1 MTTIMNHLSTTFT
14 ALRRSSRPAL
24 VAFVTAALAI
34 SVTTSATLAD
44 AATTKKPAVKP
55 AAAAPSNGLP
65 KAKHVWYIIMENKSY
80 DATFSGLN
88 NNTYLW
94 KTLPSQGTLLTN
106 YYGTGHYSQDNYT
119 ALVSG
124 QAPLYDQQLDSP
136 KYADANGAV
145 ITDKSDPNYGQFKA
159 AGDPYTL
166 QGSVYPS
173 SVSTIFN
180 QLSAANVSWK
190 AYAQDLGNA
199 DSSGAAHSV
208 TTCGAPGTD
217 PTNSPVANPGG
228 ANATDQYVAKHFPLP
243 WFHSI
248 IDNASTMCDS
258 KHSASLFDPTNG
270 LYADLQSEATTP
282 AFSWISPNNCSD
294 AHDAVC
300 YGNNLSGGWSDP
312 NTPNAP
318 INYTGGLYAGDLFL
332 KHIIPEIQASPAYK
346 DNGLIIVSFDEGFP
360 AYTFTGNS
368 FQNAPDPATAAQS
381 LAADSAG
388 ENINGVNVNTE
399 PTGPNAIVKTDSN
412 GNQLYPGPGFNAFLD
427 RDNTIPGIVMGGAGA
442 IPAARTDAGATS
454 DGSSSYISDNS
465 IVATDLGRTVTGI
478 NIPDGA
484 TVGAVYDLPSW
495 AAAPKTSTSTCPTA
509 CVVTGSFQLFVNGK
523 PQAPNGPVSGVTLGA
538 RTAATDPLYDA
549 THATLG
555 GGDVGMVLISNFNK
569 PGTTDSTFYNHY
581 SFLRTLEDLFGVA
594 KASPGLDGKG
604 HLGFAAQPGLK
615 PFGTDVFN
623 KQ

>member
-1 MTTIMNHLSTTFT
+1 MKKFIPSFT
-14 ALRRSSRPAL
+14 SPIRAKGKGSRIAISAL
-24 VAFVTAALAI
+24 VATSLVFGAASLTPTATASTKATPKTAAL
-34 SVTTSATLAD
+34 
-44 AATTKKPAVKP
+44 PAVK
-55 AAAAPSNGLP
+55 
-65 KAKHVWYIIMENKSY
+65 HIWYIIMENKSY
-80 DATFSGLN
+80 DATFTGLN

-124 QAPLYDQQLDSP
+124 QSPLYDQQIDSP
-136 KYADANGAV
+136 TYKDAAGAV
-145 ITDKSDPNYGQFKA
+145 ITDKTDPNYGQFKA

-173 SVSTIFN
+173 SVQTIFN
-180 QLSAANVSWK
+180 QLTAANVSWK
-190 AYAQDLGNA
+190 AYAQDLGNTDA
-199 DSSGAAHSV
+199 SGAAHSV
-208 TTCGAPGTD
+208 TSCGAPGTD
-217 PTNSPVANPGG
+217 PTNSPVPNPGG

-258 KHSASLFDPTNG
+258 KHSANLFDPSNG
-270 LYADLQSEATTP
+270 LYSDLKSESTTP

-300 YGNNLSGGWSDP
+300 YGNNLSGGWVDP
-312 NTPNAP
+312 NTPAAP
-318 INYTGGLYAGDLFL
+318 LNYTGGLYAGDLFL
-332 KHIIPEIQASPAYK
+332 EHIIPEIQASPAYK

-368 FQNAPDPATAAQS
+368 FQNAPTKVSVAAS

-388 ENINGVNVNTE
+388 ENINGQNVNTE
-399 PTGPNAIVKTDSN
+399 PTGPNAIVKTDSS
-412 GNQLYPGPGFNAFLD
+412 GNQLFPGPGFNAFVD
-427 RDNTIPGIVMGGAGA
+427 RDSTIPGIVMGGASA
-442 IPAARTDAGATS
+442 IPAARTDAGATA

-465 IVATDLGRTVTGI
+465 IQAYDEGRTVTGN
-478 NIPDGA
+478 NIPAGA
-484 TVGAVYDLPSW
+484 TVGTVYDLPSW
-495 AAAPKTSTSTCPTA
+495 ASLPKSSTSTCPNS
-509 CVVTGSFQLFVNGK
+509 CVVSGSFQLLLNGQ
-523 PQAPNGPVSGVTLGA
+523 PVVPTGPVSGITLGA
-538 RTAATDPLYDA
+538 RTAQTDPMFDA

-555 GGDVGMVLISNFNK
+555 GGDVGMVLISRFNK
-569 PGTTDSTFYNHY
+569 PGTTDATFYNHY
-581 SFLRTLEDLFGVA
+581 SFLRSLEDLFNVA

-615 PFGTDVFN
+615 AFGTDVFN
-623 KQ
+623 N

>member
-1 MTTIMNHLSTTFT
+1 MTTIMNSLSRTFH
-14 ALRRSSRPAL
+14 ALNRVTRLAL
-24 VAFVTAALAI
+24 IAVVAAALMLGVSTFSPVATAATKAKP
-34 SVTTSATLAD
+34 VATVD
-44 AATTKKPAVKP
+44 
-55 AAAAPSNGLP
+55 SGLP
-65 KAKHVWYIIMENKSY
+65 KAKHVWYIIMENKSF
-80 DATFSGLN
+80 DATFTGLN

-124 QAPLYDQQLDSP
+124 QSPLYDQQLDSP
-136 KYADANGAV
+136 TYKDAAGAV
-145 ITDKSDPNYGQFKA
+145 ITDKTDPNYGQFKA

-173 SVSTIFN
+173 SVQTIFN

-190 AYAQDLGNA
+190 SYGQDLGYQDA
-199 DSSGAAHSV
+199 SGPAHSV
-208 TTCGAPGTD
+208 TSCGAPGTD
-217 PTNSPVANPGG
+217 PTNSPVPNPGG
-228 ANATDQYVAKHFPLP
+228 ANASDQYVAKHYPLP

-258 KHSASLFDPTNG
+258 KHAASLFDKTNG

-300 YGNNLSGGWSDP
+300 YGNNLSGGWIDP
-312 NTPNAP
+312 NTPAAP

-332 KHIIPEIQASPAYK
+332 KHIIPEIMASPAYK

-360 AYTFTGNS
+360 AYSFTGNS
-368 FQNAPDPATAAQS
+368 FQDSAAPATVAAS

-388 ENINGVNVNTE
+388 ENLNGKNVNFE
-399 PTGPNAIVKTDSN
+399 PTGPNAIVKTDAS
-412 GNQLYPGPGFNAFLD
+412 GNQLYPGPGFNAFVD
-427 RDNTIPGIVMGGAGA
+427 RDPSVPGIVMGGASP
-442 IPAARTDAGATS
+442 IPAARTDKAAS
-454 DGSSSYISDNS
+454 ADGSSSYITDNS
-465 IVATDLGRTVTGI
+465 ISAADLGRTVTGT

-484 TVGAVYDLPSW
+484 TVGAVYNLPSW
-495 AAAPKTSTSTCPTA
+495 ASLPKTSTSTCPTA
-509 CVVTGSFQLFVNGK
+509 CAVSGSFQLFVNGV
-523 PQAPNGPVSGVTLGA
+523 PTAPTGPVSGITLGA
-538 RTAATDPLYDA
+538 RTAATDPMFDA

-555 GGDVGMVLISNFNK
+555 GGDVGMVLISKFNA
-569 PGTTDSTFYNHY
+569 PGTTVPTFYNHY

-604 HLGFAAQPGLK
+604 HLGFAAQAGLK
-615 PFGTDVFN
+615 PFGSDVFN
-623 KQ
+623 KK

>member
-1 MTTIMNHLSTTFT
+1 MAVVVGASFLFGVATLT
-14 ALRRSSRPAL
+14 SSANAATKT
-24 VAFVTAALAI
+24 VA
-34 SVTTSATLAD
+34 STSA
-44 AATTKKPAVKP
+44 
-55 AAAAPSNGLP
+55 LP
-65 KAKHVWYIIMENKSY
+65 KVKHIWYIIMENKSY
-80 DATFSGLN
+80 DATFTGLN

-136 KYADANGAV
+136 TYKDAAGSV

-173 SVSTIFN
+173 SVQTIFN
-180 QLSAANVSWK
+180 QLTAANVSWK
-190 AYAQDLGNA
+190 AYAQDLGNTDA
-199 DSSGAAHSV
+199 SGAPHSV
-208 TTCGAPGTD
+208 TACGAPGTD

-248 IDNASTMCDS
+248 IDNAATMCDS
-258 KHSASLFDPTNG
+258 SHAANLFDPANG
-270 LYADLQSEATTP
+270 LYQDLKSESTTP

-300 YGNNLSGGWSDP
+300 YGNNLSGGWIDP
-312 NTPNAP
+312 NTPAAP
-318 INYTGGLYAGDLFL
+318 LNYTGGLYAGDLFL
-332 KHIIPEIQASPAYK
+332 EHIIPEIQASPAFK

-368 FQNAPDPATAAQS
+368 FQNAPTHVSVAAS

-399 PTGPNAIVKTDSN
+399 PTGPNAIVKTDAS
-412 GNQLYPGPGFNAFLD
+412 GNQLYPGPGDNAFVD
-427 RDNTIPGIVMGGAGA
+427 RDSTIPGIVMGGASP
-442 IPAARTDAGATS
+442 IPGARTDATAS
-454 DGSSSYISDNS
+454 ADGSSSYISDNS
-465 IVATDLGRTVTGI
+465 IQAYDEGRTVTGN

-484 TVGAVYDLPSW
+484 TVGTVYDLPSW
-495 AAAPKTSTSTCPTA
+495 ASLPKTSTSTCPNS
-509 CVVTGSFQLFVNGK
+509 CVVTGSFQLLVNGK
-523 PQAPNGPVSGVTLGA
+523 PTAPTGPVSGITLGA
-538 RTAATDPLYDA
+538 RTAATDPMFDA
-549 THATLG
+549 MHATLG
-555 GGDVGMVLISNFNK
+555 GGDVGMVLISKFNK
-569 PGTTDSTFYNHY
+569 PGTTDATFYNHY
-581 SFLRTLEDLFGVA
+581 SFLRSLEDLFAVA

-615 PFGTDVFN
+615 AFGSDVFN
-623 KQ
+623 NK

>member
-1 MTTIMNHLSTTFT
+1 VTTFIKTLRTNSRARTIFSRTTITGVI
-14 ALRRSSRPAL
+14 AI
-24 VAFVTAALAI
+24 AAIFGAA
-34 SVTTSATLAD
+34 TTSATAS
-44 AATTKKPAVKP
+44 TKT
-55 AAAAPSNGLP
+55 AAAELP
-65 KAKHVWYIIMENKSY
+65 KIKHIWYIIMENKSY

-124 QAPLYDQQLDSP
+124 QSPLYDQQLDSP
-136 KYADANGAV
+136 TYKDATGSV

-173 SVSTIFN
+173 SVQTIFN
-180 QLSAANVSWK
+180 QLTSANVSWK
-190 AYAQDLGNA
+190 AYAQDLGYA
-199 DSSGAAHSV
+199 DASGAPHSV
-208 TTCGAPGTD
+208 TACGAPGSD
-217 PTNSPVANPGG
+217 PTNTPVANPGG

-258 KHSASLFDPTNG
+258 KHSASLFDAQNG
-270 LYADLQSEATTP
+270 LYADLKSEATTP

-300 YGNNLSGGWSDP
+300 YGNNLSGGWIDP
-312 NTPNAP
+312 NTPAAP
-318 INYTGGLYAGDLFL
+318 LNYTGGLYAGDLFL
-332 KHIIPEIQASPAYK
+332 EHIIPEIQASPAYK

-368 FQNAPDPATAAQS
+368 FQNASAPATVAAS

-388 ENINGVNVNTE
+388 QNINGVNVNTE
-399 PTGPNAIVKTDSN
+399 PTGPNAIVKTDAA
-412 GNQLYPGPGFNAFLD
+412 GNQLYPGPGFNAFVD
-427 RDNTIPGIVMGGAGA
+427 RDKTIPGIVMGGASP
-442 IPAARTDAGATS
+442 IPGARTDASAS
-454 DGSSSYISDNS
+454 ADGSSSYISDNS
-465 IVATDLGRTVTGI
+465 IQAYDTGRTVTGN

-484 TVGAVYDLPSW
+484 TVGTVYDLPSW
-495 AAAPKTSTSTCPTA
+495 ASLPKSSTSTCPNS
-509 CVVTGSFQLFVNGK
+509 CVVTGSFQLLVNGQ
-523 PQAPNGPVSGVTLGA
+523 PVAPNGPVSGITLGA
-538 RTAATDPLYDA
+538 RTAITDPMFDA

-555 GGDVGMVLISNFNK
+555 GGDVGMVLISKFNK
-569 PGTTDSTFYNHY
+569 PGSTVSTFYNHY
-581 SFLRTLEDLFGVA
+581 SFLRSLEDLFSVA

-615 PFGTDVFN
+615 AFGSDVFN
-623 KQ
+623 NK

>member
-1 MTTIMNHLSTTFT
+1 MTTIMSFTRSTLSYAVRGNKL
-14 ALRRSSRPAL
+14 ALAA
-24 VAFVTAALAI
+24 AFAASLMIGASIVSPMATAANTAK
-34 SVTTSATLAD
+34 SAT
-44 AATTKKPAVKP
+44 ATTATV
-55 AAAAPSNGLP
+55 LP
-65 KAKHVWYIIMENKSY
+65 PIKHIWYIIMENKSF

-94 KTLPSQGTLLTN
+94 KTLPSEGTLLTN

-119 ALVSG
+119 ALVAG

-136 KYADANGAV
+136 MYKDAAGSV
-145 ITDKSDPNYGQFKA
+145 ITDKTDPNYGQFKA

-173 SVSTIFN
+173 SVTTIFN
-180 QLSAANVSWK
+180 QLTAANVSWK

-199 DSSGAAHSV
+199 DSSGAPHSV
-208 TTCGAPGTD
+208 TSCGAPGAD

-258 KHSASLFDPTNG
+258 KHSANLFDPQTG
-270 LYADLQSEATTP
+270 LYADLKSEATTP

-300 YGNNLSGGWSDP
+300 YGNNLSGGWIDP
-312 NTPNAP
+312 NTPAP
-318 INYTGGLYAGDLFL
+318 AKNYTGGLYAGDLFL
-332 KHIIPEIQASPAYK
+332 EHIIPEIQASAAYK
-346 DNGLIIVSFDEGFP
+346 DGGAIIVSFDEGFP

-368 FQNAPDPATAAQS
+368 FQNANAPATVAAS

-388 ENINGVNVNTE
+388 ENINGKNVNTE

-412 GNQLYPGPGFNAFLD
+412 GNQLYPGPGFNAFVD
-427 RDNTIPGIVMGGAGA
+427 RDSTIPGLIMGGAGA
-442 IPAARTDAGATS
+442 IPGARTDAAASS

-465 IVATDLGRTVTGI
+465 IVATDAGRSVTGT
-478 NIPDGA
+478 NIPAGA

-495 AAAPKTSTSTCPTA
+495 ASSPKTSTSTCPNS
-509 CVVTGSFQLFVNGK
+509 CVVTGSFQLEVNGV
-523 PQAPNGPVSGVTLGA
+523 PTPPNGPVSGITLGA
-538 RTAATDPLYDA
+538 RTSVTDPLFDA

-555 GGDVGMVLISNFNK
+555 GGDVGMVVISQWNK
-569 PGTTDSTFYNHY
+569 PGTTDTTFYNHY
-581 SFLRTLEDLFGVA
+581 SFLRSLEDIFKVA
-594 KASPGLDGKG
+594 KAAPGLDGKG
-604 HLGFAAQPGLK
+604 HIGFAAQAGLK
-615 PFGTDVFN
+615 AFGSDVFN
-623 KQ
+623 NQ

>member
-1 MTTIMNHLSTTFT
+1 
-14 ALRRSSRPAL
+14 
-24 VAFVTAALAI
+24 
-34 SVTTSATLAD
+34 
-44 AATTKKPAVKP
+44 
-55 AAAAPSNGLP
+55 
-65 KAKHVWYIIMENKSY
+65 MENKSY
-80 DATFSGLN
+80 DATFTGLN

-94 KTLPSQGTLLTN
+94 KTLPSKGTLLTN
-106 YYGTGHYSQDNYT
+106 YYGTGHYSQDNYS

-136 KYADANGAV
+136 TYKDAAGAV

-173 SVSTIFN
+173 SVPTIFN

-190 AYAQDLGNA
+190 AYAQDLGNPDA
-199 DSSGAAHSV
+199 SGAAHSV
-208 TTCGAPGTD
+208 TTCGAPGSD
-217 PTNSPVANPGG
+217 PTNTPVSNPGG

-258 KHSASLFDPTNG
+258 KHAANLFDPQSG
-270 LYADLQSEATTP
+270 LYADLKSEATTP

-300 YGNNLSGGWSDP
+300 YGNNLSGGWIDP
-312 NTPNAP
+312 NTPAAP
-318 INYTGGLYAGDLFL
+318 LNYTGGLYAGDLFL
-332 KHIIPEIQASPAYK
+332 EHIIPEIEASPAFK

-368 FQNAPDPATAAQS
+368 FQNSSTPVSVAAS

-388 ENINGVNVNTE
+388 QNINGVNVNSE
-399 PTGPNAIVKTDSN
+399 PTGPNAIVKTDAA
-412 GNQLYPGPGFNAFLD
+412 GNQLYPGPGFNAFVD
-427 RDNTIPGIVMGGAGA
+427 RDPTIPGLIMGGASAVPG
-442 IPAARTDAGATS
+442 PRTDAAAS
-454 DGSSSYISDNS
+454 ADGSSSYISDNS
-465 IVATDLGRTVTGI
+465 IQAYDEGRTVTGN

-484 TVGAVYDLPSW
+484 TVGTVYDLPSW
-495 AAAPKTSTSTCPTA
+495 ASLPKSSTSSCPTA
-509 CVVTGSFQLFVNGK
+509 CVVTGSFQLLVNGK
-523 PQAPNGPVSGVTLGA
+523 PTAPTGPVSGITLGA
-538 RTAATDPLYDA
+538 RTVATDPMYDG

-555 GGDVGMVLISNFNK
+555 GGDVGMVLISKFNK

-581 SFLRTLEDLFGVA
+581 SFLRSLEDLFGVA

-604 HLGFAAQPGLK
+604 HIGFAAQAGLK
-615 PFGTDVFN
+615 AFGSDVFN
-623 KQ
+623 NVK

>member
-1 MTTIMNHLSTTFT
+1 MTKFMSSVRTISHASSKRSRV
-14 ALRRSSRPAL
+14 ALTVL
-24 VAFVTAALAI
+24 VAGSLLFSVS
-34 SVTTSATLAD
+34 SVTTTATASTKV
-44 AATTKKPAVKP
+44 AAAKPAPKPVAYSLPQVK
-55 AAAAPSNGLP
+55 
-65 KAKHVWYIIMENKSY
+65 HIWYIIMENKSY
-80 DATFSGLN
+80 DATFTGLN

-124 QAPLYDQQLDSP
+124 QAPLYDQQIDSP
-136 KYADANGAV
+136 TYKDAAGAV

-173 SVSTIFN
+173 SVQTIFN

-190 AYAQDLGNA
+190 AYAQDLGNPDA
-199 DSSGAAHSV
+199 TGAPHSV
-208 TTCGAPGTD
+208 TACGAPGTD

-248 IDNASTMCDS
+248 IDNAATYCDS
-258 KHSASLFDPTNG
+258 KHSASLFDPANG
-270 LYADLQSEATTP
+270 LAADLKSESTTP

-300 YGNNLSGGWSDP
+300 YGNNLSGGWVDA
-312 NTPNAP
+312 NTPAAP
-318 INYTGGLYAGDLFL
+318 LNYTGGLYAGDLFL
-332 KHIIPEIQASPAYK
+332 EHIIPEIQASAAYK

-368 FQNAPDPATAAQS
+368 FQNSATPVSVAAS

-399 PTGPNAIVKTDSN
+399 PTGPNAIVKTDAS
-412 GNQLYPGPGFNAFLD
+412 GNQLYPGPGDNAFVD
-427 RDNTIPGIVMGGAGA
+427 RDSTIPGIVMGGASPVPG
-442 IPAARTDAGATS
+442 PRTDATAS
-454 DGSSSYISDNS
+454 ADGSSSYITDNS
-465 IVATDLGRTVTGI
+465 IQAYDEGRAVSGN
-478 NIPDGA
+478 NIPAGA
-484 TVGAVYDLPSW
+484 TVGTVYDLPSW
-495 AAAPKTSTSTCPTA
+495 ASLPKTGTSTCPNA
-509 CVVTGSFQLFVNGK
+509 CVVSGSFQLLVNGQ
-523 PQAPNGPVSGVTLGA
+523 PAVPTGPVSGITLSA
-538 RTAATDPLYDA
+538 RTTATDPMFDA

-555 GGDVGMVLISNFNK
+555 GGDVGMVLISKFNK
-569 PGTTDSTFYNHY
+569 PGTTDTTFYNHY
-581 SFLRTLEDLFGVA
+581 SFLRSLEDLFAVA

-615 PFGTDVFN
+615 TFGSDVFN
-623 KQ
+623 NQ